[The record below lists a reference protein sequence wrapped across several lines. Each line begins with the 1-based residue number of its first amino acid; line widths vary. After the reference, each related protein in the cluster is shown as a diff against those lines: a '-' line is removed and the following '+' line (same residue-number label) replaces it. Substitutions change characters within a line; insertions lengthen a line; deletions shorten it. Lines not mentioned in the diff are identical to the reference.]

1 MIDPVTGMAIAQGAS
16 ALLGAFGANEA
27 ANAQERAARQQ
38 QEIARRNMLMGLGIS
53 EPLRSTG
60 YQALDE
66 INRMFGYTSAPYST
80 GAELA
85 RTATPITY
93 KNVAKYIKQ
102 GASLD
107 DIAQMGTLGAPGK
120 KGLKRLMRAGLT
132 MADIQR
138 LQAGVQSSAATPA
151 TPATPSE
158 GAAPTGLAAFQ
169 SSPDY
174 QFRRDEGARAIGNSF
189 AARGG
194 AASGNALRALSE
206 FNSNLAAGEFDNWF
220 NRRLRLATGGGDTGA
235 QNAATTYS
243 NQAGAAAQN
252 IGDARAS
259 GVLGVA
265 NALGQGLQ
273 GMGDMYIWNRY
284 LQSRPTGQTS
294 PYSPYGPYSGGYR
307 LPGG

>member
-138 LQAGVQSSAATPA
+138 LQAGVKSSAATPA
-151 TPATPSE
+151 TPSE
-158 GAAPTGLAAFQ
+158 TAAPTGLAAFQ
-169 SSPDY
+169 ASPDY
-174 QFRRDEGARAIGNSF
+174 QFRRDEGTRAIGNSF

-220 NRRLRLATGGGDTGA
+220 NRRMRLAGGGDTAA
-235 QNAATTYS
+235 QQTATTYS

-252 IGDARAS
+252 VGDARAS
-259 GVLGVA
+259 GVLGVT
-265 NALGQGLQ
+265 NALGQGVQ
-273 GMGDMYIWNRY
+273 GIGDMYIWNRY
-284 LQSRPTGQTS
+284 LQSRPAGQTP

>member
-107 DIAQMGTLGAPGK
+107 DIAQMGTLGAPGT

-138 LQAGVQSSAATPA
+138 LQAGVKSSAATPA
-151 TPATPSE
+151 TPSE
-158 GAAPTGLAAFQ
+158 TAAPTGLAAFQ
-169 SSPDY
+169 ASPDY
-174 QFRRDEGARAIGNSF
+174 QFRRDEGTRAIGNSF

-220 NRRLRLATGGGDTGA
+220 NRRMRLATGGGDTAG
-235 QNAATTYS
+235 QQAATTYS

-252 IGDARAS
+252 VGDARAS
-259 GVLGVA
+259 GVLGVT
-265 NALGQGLQ
+265 NALGQGVQ
-273 GMGDMYIWNRY
+273 GIGDMYIWNRY